1 MATLVPLRQF
11 LTVPEAA
18 ERLRVSPKTV
28 YRLIWSNQLPALRIG
43 SQLRIDEGA
52 FEDWLLE
59 ASGRN
64 GDEAA

>member
-1 MATLVPLRQF
+1 
-11 LTVPEAA
+11 
-18 ERLRVSPKTV
+18 
-28 YRLIWSNQLPALRIG
+28 LPALRIG